1 MTKGMAIFCRLLAC
15 SGLLLVLAGCDITD
29 PYEREGVWRPNYA
42 NDANLR
48 ALVVSPS
55 DLVRG
60 VESPGG
66 DGQQAAAALDR
77 QREDKPRKLPDSGVA
92 NIVPVSTGGNGGN

>member
-1 MTKGMAIFCRLLAC
+1 MFCRLLAC
-15 SGLLLVLAGCDITD
+15 SGLLLVLAGCDITY

-55 DLVRG
+55 DLMRG